1 MKLGELKNASAPLM
15 KIAQKELP
23 IRIAYKFNK
32 IVTSIDNEMETLE
45 NFRIKLVEK
54 YGTPNDK
61 GGVSVQADNLE
72 AFNIEYKELLD
83 TTISI
88 DIIKFP
94 LSMFENADIKMS
106 IKDINAL
113 DTAGFIKED

>member
-1 MKLGELKNASAPLM
+1 MKLGELKNASVPLM

-32 IVTSIDNEMETLE
+32 IVNSIDKEMETLE

-54 YGTPNDK
+54 YGTPDEK
-61 GGVSVQADNLE
+61 GNISVQSDNLE
-72 AFNIEYKELLD
+72 NFNVEYKELLD
-83 TTISI
+83 TTISME
-88 DIIKFP
+88 IIQFP
-94 LSMFENADIKMS
+94 LSMFEDADIKMS

-113 DTAGFIKED
+113 DLAGFIKED